1 MVDTVEQLRQLGFG
15 EYEARAYVAL
25 LQRSPMSG
33 YELAK
38 VSGLPRANVYA
49 VLQKLEERSAVVLV
63 DTPEGTRYAPVP
75 AQELVERLQH
85 NFEQRLETA
94 RRGLDELV
102 GPAPYDTVLNARGY
116 AVLLDHARTLIGAAQ
131 QRLLLALSQPES
143 QALAATISAA
153 DARGVRVVT
162 LCMAGC
168 QNECGTCRGDVHR
181 YRLAPEQATRWLVV
195 VSDES
200 EVLAGEIGLAGEA
213 HVVRTRQ
220 RLLVDLSVGYIRH
233 SIALAALLN
242 DAGGRLIAGLKPETR
257 AVLASLGPGGQQGD
271 WLETMTR
278 LLDKSEQKQ

>member
-257 AVLASLGPGGQQGD
+257 AVLATRGPGGQQGD